1 MKRVF
6 GILIGVSIICTL
18 TIAAEVGWIGDEFKL
33 RSGGITFDDA
43 TTQTTAG
50 GGGGSGTVTNIAVAS
65 SNYTANLK
73 IDAGSNITITHTG
86 QVVNIAGAAA
96 GGGGAAPPA
105 TNTYFYSGTQTSA
118 EWIQDNGYSRL
129 NFPDVIRDQSS
140 GAWTI
145 STNLSAY
152 TAPVDGVYSVT
163 TCWDPSTWGATKL
176 YWTYYSIGG
185 GSPATQNNYTA
196 FNRGVSGGGGP
207 VMSYSAD
214 IPLVK
219 NQKLEIWQRNNE
231 ASANTCNAGTSTNG
245 PKGKFVCIY
254 LIKEGF

>member
-105 TNTYFYSGTQTSA
+105 TNQFMVVACNLNS
-118 EWIQDNGYSRL
+118 EWIQANGYSML
-129 NFPDVIRDQSS
+129 TYPDAIHDSSS
-140 GAWTI
+140 GSWDY
-145 STNLSAY
+145 STNTAGY
-152 TAPVDGVYSVT
+152 TAPVAGIYRVSAGHQ
-163 TCWDPSTWGATKL
+163 PSSAGNGDIHRIL
-176 YWTYYSIGG
+176 LSIGG
-185 GSPATQNNYTA
+185 GSPATQNYYRTW
-196 FNRGVSGGGGP
+196 NRSPSGANP
-207 VMSYSAD
+207 MFISAD
-214 IPLVK
+214 VVLTK
-219 NQKLEIWQRNNE
+219 DKKLEVWQRNDDPVQRT
-231 ASANTCNAGTSTNG
+231 SVGSPSTNS
-245 PKGKFVCIY
+245 PSYKWLNIY
-254 LIKEGF
+254 LIREGL